1 MRNNTTIF
9 DIFQTLLT
17 KEEVIT
23 VCEALGYKDTSRKF
37 TVYDLFQ
44 FLISAATNEYK
55 SFRAGSDFMNE
66 FGLKTVDYSTISKK
80 AAYVDYKI
88 AKKLFEILIN
98 KCNRSTR
105 RVLNTN

>member
-1 MRNNTTIF
+1 MVILICLEKILLFKENDLMRNNTTIF

-44 FLISAATNEYK
+44 FFIAAATNDVIAQLEEYL
-55 SFRAGSDFMNE
+55 S
-66 FGLKTVDYSTISKK
+66 YQ
-80 AAYVDYKI
+80 KI
-88 AKKLFEILIN
+88 Y
-98 KCNRSTR
+98 
-105 RVLNTN
+105 